1 MELLDVLS
9 ADMVALGQNLTSA
22 DQVLVRISEL
32 AASSHAL
39 SGIPSERI
47 LAALRNRE
55 SIGSTALGGGVALP
69 HCRMEKAAGFVVG
82 ILTTRRD
89 VRFDSLDDREVHTFA
104 FVIGPREAPSAHLE
118 LLSQLSRFFRKPG
131 NRKAIQNAANPQD
144 VVEVIRSFCGSNV
157 SVLPDIGTNLR
168 MIHIFARS
176 RDAFNDVMDV
186 LASQGQNSAMIVDAE
201 RSDSY
206 LASIPAF
213 AGFMETTSSDRF
225 GKVVVTVVHEK
236 VANQLLRRLEFSCGN
251 SHADNLLVTVT
262 EIQHAMGTIGPAEL
276 TQGS

>member
-9 ADMVALGQNLTSA
+9 PDMIVLGQNLSSS
-22 DQVLVRISEL
+22 DQVLGRISEL
-32 AASSHAL
+32 AASTHAL
-39 SGIPSERI
+39 AGVSSERI
-47 LAALRNRE
+47 LAALGSRE
-55 SIGSTALGGGVALP
+55 ALGSTALGGGVALP
-69 HCRMEKAAGFVVG
+69 HCRIEKAAGFVVG
-82 ILTTRRD
+82 ILTTRRE
-89 VRFDSLDDREVHTFA
+89 VRFDSLDGREVQTFA

-131 NRKAIQNAANPQD
+131 NRKAILAAENPQD
-144 VVEVIRSFCGSNV
+144 VIEVIRSFCGSGV

-206 LASIPAF
+206 LATIPAF
-213 AGFMETTSSDRF
+213 AGFMEATGSDRF

-251 SHADNLLVTVT
+251 AHANSLLVTVT
-262 EIQHAMGTIGPAEL
+262 EIQHAMGSISPPEL
-276 TQGS
+276 TRGS